1 MTTTAYPGR
10 GSTLAN
16 GGTAGT
22 SYTTVGQLKKFA
34 FSGLKA
40 DSDDITNLSSPTI
53 NKEWLKTI
61 VDSDNVTFSGVLNP
75 ADPTFQALLT
85 NLYTA
90 GQTANNYW
98 QITLTDGSTLV
109 FQGFVLD
116 FKPADVEYNKAI
128 PFSGTI
134 KITSQVTATWS

>member
-16 GGTAGT
+16 GGTAGS
-22 SYTTVGQLKKFA
+22 SYTTLAQLKKFA

-40 DSDDITNLSSPTI
+40 ESDDITNLSSPTI

-61 VDSDNVTFSGVLNP
+61 VDSDNVTFTGVLNP
-75 ADPTFQALLT
+75 ADPTYESLLA

-90 GQTANNYW
+90 GQAATNYW
-98 QITLTDGSTLV
+98 QITLTDGSVLT

-116 FKPADVEYNKAI
+116 FKPADVEYNKALS
-128 PFSGTI
+128 FTGTL
-134 KITSQVTATWS
+134 KITGQVTAVWT